1 MEESW
6 KHKRRRHRV
15 VLLNK
20 VEDEIERLRDSRTR
34 ETDVS
39 LWLSGKSYRKWFSS
53 KGTWEAI
60 RVKHQLCH
68 WSKVV
73 WFKYATPK
81 YAFILWLAMKGRLA
95 TGDRMIHWNG
105 STNTS
110 CVLCTEPLETVEH
123 LFFECSYSTQIWGAL
138 MKGLLRDKFTVS
150 WEGLMRIMSDT
161 RRRKMH
167 LFLIKYMFQATVYMI
182 WRERNRSRHGEAE
195 APAWLLIKLLDKN
208 MRNRL
213 TLVQMGGDKEI

>member
-1 MEESW
+1 
-6 KHKRRRHRV
+6 
-15 VLLNK
+15 
-20 VEDEIERLRDSRTR
+20 
-34 ETDVS
+34 
-39 LWLSGKSYRKWFSS
+39 
-53 KGTWEAI
+53 
-60 RVKHQLCH
+60 
-68 WSKVV
+68 
-73 WFKYATPK
+73 
-81 YAFILWLAMKGRLA
+81 MKQ
-95 TGDRMIHWNG
+95 WNG
-105 STNTS
+105 SINTS
-110 CVLCTEPLETVEH
+110 CILCTEPLETVEH
-123 LFFECSYSTQIWGAL
+123 LFFECSFSNQIWEGL

-150 WEGLMRIMSDT
+150 WKEMMRIMRDT